1 MKITFAFAVNN
12 QGLFENNH
20 FGEAENFAIFTSSEN
35 ELQHLETLSN
45 PVKNKHMEGEHGLK
59 DKALQI
65 ISVLKEKEVN
75 VLVSKQFGKNINIV
89 NQHFI
94 PVIIHEENL
103 EQVTMILG
111 RNINWLKDELKNR
124 DSDYMLFRIKTGIL
138 KSSVNK

>member
-1 MKITFAFAVNN
+1 MKLTFAFAVNN

-20 FGEAENFAIFTSSEN
+20 FGEAENYAIYTSSEN
-35 ELQHLETLSN
+35 EFQLSEVLPN
-45 PVKNKHMEGEHGLK
+45 PMKNKHMEGKHGLK

-75 VLVSKQFGKNINIV
+75 VLVSRQFGKNISIV

-94 PVIIHEENL
+94 PVIIHEDNP
-103 EQVTMILG
+103 EQVIEILS

-138 KSSVNK
+138 KSSVSK

>member
-20 FGEAENFAIFTSSEN
+20 FGEAENFAIYTSSEN
-35 ELQHLETLSN
+35 ELKLSEILPN
-45 PVKNKHMEGEHGLK
+45 PMKNKEEDEHGLK
-59 DKALQI
+59 SKALYI
-65 ISVLKEKEVN
+65 ISILKSKDVN
-75 VLVSKQFGKNINIV
+75 VLVSKQFGKNIKIV

-94 PVIIHEENL
+94 PVIIHEENP
-103 EQVTMILG
+103 EQITTIIS

-138 KSSVNK
+138 KSMVSK

>member
-20 FGEAENFAIFTSSEN
+20 FGEAENFAIYSSSEN
-35 ELQHLETLSN
+35 EFQLSEILPN
-45 PVKNKHMEGEHGLK
+45 PMKNKHLESEHGLK

-75 VLVSKQFGKNINIV
+75 VLVSRQFGKNISIV

-103 EQVTMILG
+103 EQAKTILS

-138 KSSVNK
+138 KSTVSK

>member
-20 FGEAENFAIFTSSEN
+20 FGEAENFAIYTSSEN
-35 ELQHLETLSN
+35 ELQLSEILPN
-45 PVKNKHMEGEHGLK
+45 PMKNKEEDEHGLK
-59 DKALQI
+59 SKALYI
-65 ISVLKEKEVN
+65 ISILKSKDVN
-75 VLVSKQFGKNINIV
+75 VLVSKQFGKNIKIV

-94 PVIIHEENL
+94 PVIIHEENP
-103 EQVTMILG
+103 EQITTIIS

-138 KSSVNK
+138 KSMVSK